1 MWCGHEVCGPR
12 LGRAHGDPVRLRAGQ
27 TEREPMTNDDGTDV
41 RARLLDMLLEKVAQD
56 RYASTTMMNLIEEL
70 LLPDEV
76 PVYAAVLLQKMR
88 EENYP
93 SVPMMRRLAD
103 LIESA

>member
-1 MWCGHEVCGPR
+1 
-12 LGRAHGDPVRLRAGQ
+12 
-27 TEREPMTNDDGTDV
+27 MTNDDGTDV

-103 LIESA
+103 LV